1 MDQTDY
7 DCVSTVLRSI
17 VHISANPVILRAF
30 TAQRRIMNMT
40 ISIWPNL
47 LVYTVTILFSVLSP
61 RITAA
66 QEIADDILLS
76 ALKLEQPILLCGET
90 VPVDDPQALE
100 RFEKEMLVS
109 LGNRSQ
115 VILWLKRTTRYFP
128 YIEKMLREN
137 GLPDDL
143 KYLAIAES
151 ALRMHAGSRKGAM
164 GVWQLMPQ
172 TARKFGLVVDV
183 NFDERR
189 NLYLSTPAV
198 VTYLKA
204 LYERFG
210 SWSLSLAAYNMGEE
224 GLESEILEQGVTNY
238 YRLYLPLETQRF
250 VFRILA
256 IKRIVEAPQN
266 HGFGLSPGDFYAPET
281 FSTVRVDAF
290 TDLPLRLIANA
301 AKTDFKTVKDFNP
314 EIRGH
319 YLAAGTRSVNI
330 PSEGEAGFHDRLTT
344 LIEAD
349 TKIRN
354 QRVYV
359 VKEGD
364 SLSGIA
370 QKFEVPLAALLIW
383 NRIGLSNVI
392 HPGQRLVVFPASG
405 AIQTDPKDIEG
416 DENG

>member
-1 MDQTDY
+1 
-7 DCVSTVLRSI
+7 
-17 VHISANPVILRAF
+17 
-30 TAQRRIMNMT
+30 MNMT
-40 ISIWPNL
+40 RYIGSKIA
-47 LVYTVTILFSVLSP
+47 VYAVVILFGVLSP
-61 RITAA
+61 RIPTA
-66 QEIADDILLS
+66 QESADDRLLS
-76 ALKLEQPILLCGET
+76 ALKLEQPVLLCGET
-90 VPVDDPQALE
+90 VPVDDPQVRE

-109 LGNRSQ
+109 LGNRPQ

-128 YIEKMLREN
+128 YIQEMLREN

-151 ALRMHAGSRKGAM
+151 ALRMHAGSSKGAM

-172 TARKFGLVVDV
+172 TARKYGLVVDA

-198 VTYLKA
+198 VTYLKV

-210 SWSLSLAAYNMGEE
+210 SWSLALAAYNMGEE
-224 GLESEILEQGVTNY
+224 GLEAEILEQGITNY

-250 VFRILA
+250 VFRIIA
-256 IKRIVEAPQN
+256 IKRIVESPQN
-266 HGFGLSPGDFYAPET
+266 YGFTLSANDFYAPEAY
-281 FSTVRVDAF
+281 STVQVNAF
-290 TDLPLRLIANA
+290 TDLPLRLIATA

-319 YLAAGTRSVNI
+319 YLAAGTRAVNLPI
-330 PSEGEAGFHDRLTT
+330 DGEAGFHDRLTV

-359 VKEGD
+359 VKKGD

-383 NRIGLSNVI
+383 NRIGLSKVI
-392 HPGQRLVVFPASG
+392 QPGQRLVIFPAPGGIKS
-405 AIQTDPKDIEG
+405 DPKDIEG
-416 DENG
+416 DQNG

>member
-128 YIEKMLREN
+128 YIEQMLREN

-151 ALRMHAGSRKGAM
+151 ALRMHAGSPKGAM

-172 TARKFGLVVDV
+172 TARKYGLVVDV

-189 NLYLSTPAV
+189 NLYLS
-198 VTYLKA
+198 
-204 LYERFG
+204 
-210 SWSLSLAAYNMGEE
+210 LSL
-224 GLESEILEQGVTNY
+224 
-238 YRLYLPLETQRF
+238 
-250 VFRILA
+250 
-256 IKRIVEAPQN
+256 
-266 HGFGLSPGDFYAPET
+266 
-281 FSTVRVDAF
+281 
-290 TDLPLRLIANA
+290 
-301 AKTDFKTVKDFNP
+301 
-314 EIRGH
+314 
-319 YLAAGTRSVNI
+319 
-330 PSEGEAGFHDRLTT
+330 
-344 LIEAD
+344 
-349 TKIRN
+349 
-354 QRVYV
+354 
-359 VKEGD
+359 
-364 SLSGIA
+364 
-370 QKFEVPLAALLIW
+370 
-383 NRIGLSNVI
+383 I
-392 HPGQRLVVFPASG
+392 H
-405 AIQTDPKDIEG
+405 I
-416 DENG
+416 

>member
-1 MDQTDY
+1 
-7 DCVSTVLRSI
+7 
-17 VHISANPVILRAF
+17 
-30 TAQRRIMNMT
+30 MT
-40 ISIWPNL
+40 IPIWPK
-47 LVYTVTILFSVLSP
+47 LVVTTGVIFFTLLSP
-61 RITAA
+61 CTTAA
-66 QEIADDILLS
+66 QVVADGFLLS
-76 ALKLEQPILLCGET
+76 AIKLEQPILLCGEG
-90 VPVDDPQALE
+90 VAMDDPQAVE
-100 RFEKEMLVS
+100 RFEKEMLVA
-109 LGNRSQ
+109 LGNRPQ
-115 VILWLKRTTRYFP
+115 VILWLKRTARYFP
-128 YIEKMLREN
+128 YIEQMLRQN

-143 KYLAIAES
+143 KYLAVAES
-151 ALRMHAGSRKGAM
+151 ALRMHAGSHKGAM

-172 TARKFGLVVDV
+172 TARKYGLVVDD

-224 GLESEILEQGVTNY
+224 GLEAEILEQGITTY

-256 IKRIVEAPQN
+256 IKRIVDAPQN
-266 HGFGLSPGDFYAPET
+266 HGFTLSPGDFYAPET
-281 FSTVRVDAF
+281 FSTVRVNAF

-319 YLAAGTRSVNI
+319 YLAAGTRAINI
-330 PSEGEAGFHDRLTT
+330 PSDGEAGFQDRLTV
-344 LIEAD
+344 LIDAD
-349 TKIRN
+349 AKIRS

-364 SLSGIA
+364 SLSSIA

-383 NRIGLSNVI
+383 NRMGLRNVI
-392 HPGQRLVVFPASG
+392 HPGQRLVIFPATES
-405 AIQTDPKDIEG
+405 IKTDLKDIEG
-416 DENG
+416 DEDG

>member
-1 MDQTDY
+1 
-7 DCVSTVLRSI
+7 
-17 VHISANPVILRAF
+17 
-30 TAQRRIMNMT
+30 MNMT
-40 ISIWPNL
+40 IPQWPNPVVYAIAIL
-47 LVYTVTILFSVLSP
+47 LAVLSP
-61 RITAA
+61 HMTAA
-66 QEIADDILLS
+66 QETADDMLLS

-90 VPVDDPQALE
+90 VPVDNPQAVE
-100 RFEKEMLVS
+100 RFEKEMLIS
-109 LGNRSQ
+109 LGNRPQ

-128 YIEKMLREN
+128 YIEQMLREN

-151 ALRMHAGSRKGAM
+151 ALRMHAGSPKGAM

-172 TARKFGLVVDV
+172 TARKYGLVVDV

-189 NLYLSTPAV
+189 NLYLSTPAA
-198 VTYLKA
+198 VTYLKM

-210 SWSLSLAAYNMGEE
+210 SWSLALAAYNMGEE
-224 GLESEILEQGVTNY
+224 GLEAEILEQGLTNY
-238 YRLYLPLETQRF
+238 YQLYLPLETQRF

-256 IKRIVEAPQN
+256 IKRIVEAPQD
-266 HGFGLSPGDFYAPET
+266 HGFDLSPGDFYAPVG
-281 FSTVRVDAF
+281 FSTVRVNAF

-301 AKTDFKTVKDFNP
+301 AKTDFKTIKDFNP

-319 YLAAGTRSVNI
+319 YLAAGTRAVNI
-330 PSEGEAGFHDRLTT
+330 PNDGDGGFEGRLTA

-364 SLSGIA
+364 SLTGIA

-383 NRIGLSNVI
+383 NRIGLSKVI
-392 HPGQRLVVFPASG
+392 HPGQRLVIFPAAG
-405 AIQTDPKDIEG
+405 GIKTDLKDIEG
-416 DENG
+416 DADG

>member
-1 MDQTDY
+1 
-7 DCVSTVLRSI
+7 
-17 VHISANPVILRAF
+17 
-30 TAQRRIMNMT
+30 MT
-40 ISIWPNL
+40 IPQWPNL
-47 LVYTVTILFSVLSP
+47 VVYAIAILFAVLSP
-61 RITAA
+61 PMTVA
-66 QEIADDILLS
+66 QETADDLLLS
-76 ALKLEQPILLCGET
+76 ALKLEQPVLLCGET
-90 VPVDDPQALE
+90 VPVDNPQAVE
-100 RFEKEMLVS
+100 RFEKEMLIS
-109 LGNRSQ
+109 LGNRPQ

-128 YIEKMLREN
+128 YIEQMLREN

-151 ALRMHAGSRKGAM
+151 ALRMHAGSPKGAM

-172 TARKFGLVVDV
+172 TARKYGLVVDV

-189 NLYLSTPAV
+189 NLYLSTPAAL
-198 VTYLKA
+198 TYLKT

-224 GLESEILEQGVTNY
+224 GLEAEILEQGLTNY
-238 YRLYLPLETQRF
+238 YQLYLPLETQRF

-256 IKRIVEAPQN
+256 IKRIVEAPQD
-266 HGFGLSPGDFYAPET
+266 HGFGLSPGDFYAPAG
-281 FSTVRVDAF
+281 FSTVRVNAF
-290 TDLPLRLIANA
+290 TDLPIRLIANA
-301 AKTDFKTVKDFNP
+301 AKTDFKTIKDFNP

-330 PSEGEAGFHDRLTT
+330 PDDGDAGFEGRLTA
-344 LIEAD
+344 LIETD

-364 SLSGIA
+364 SLTGIA

-383 NRIGLSNVI
+383 NRIGLSKVI
-392 HPGQRLVVFPASG
+392 HPGQRLVIFPAVG
-405 AIQTDPKDIEG
+405 GIKTDLKDIEG
-416 DENG
+416 DADG